1 MWLFGTM
8 TGLRFSDLTELAP
21 SHVKSI
27 YTSQGYRNYVEVI
40 QRKTGLLVQVPLNAT
55 AEHILEAVKSRNP
68 DWDYKFFR
76 VTTNGVN
83 LDRLA
88 VAAGLF
94 TTAGEYKHIT
104 MNTSRHTFSMLLQN
118 SGARP
123 LYVDTM
129 LGHALNSNDLL
140 RANYTVDSFEESP
153 EVYFKLV
160 DAINFL
166 PDTYEGETDG
176 FMF

>member
-8 TGLRFSDLTELAP
+8 TGLRFSDLTALTP
-21 SHVKSI
+21 LHIKSI
-27 YTSQGYRNYVEVI
+27 ETSQGYRNYVEVI
-40 QRKTGLLVQVPLNAT
+40 QRKTALMVQVPLNAT
-55 AEHILEAVKSRNP
+55 AERILEMVKLRNP

-76 VTTNGVN
+76 VTTNGAN

-94 TTAGEYKHIT
+94 TSVGEYKHIT

-123 LYVDTM
+123 LYVDTL
-129 LGHALNSNDLL
+129 LGHALNSTDLL

-153 EVYFKLV
+153 EVYFRLV

-166 PDTYEGETDG
+166 PDTYEGKTDG
-176 FMF
+176 FLY